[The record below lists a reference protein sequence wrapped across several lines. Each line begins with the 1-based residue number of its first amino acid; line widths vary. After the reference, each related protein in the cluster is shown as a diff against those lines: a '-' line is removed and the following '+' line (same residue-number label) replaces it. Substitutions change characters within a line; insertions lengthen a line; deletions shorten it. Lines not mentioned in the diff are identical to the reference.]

1 MFHLPSVLWADPVG
15 LVNPTLGPAGQRLN
29 VPRPAHG
36 ARTSALT
43 TAALIAS
50 MTHEYAQTGIIM
62 RQENALLSALCG

>member
-1 MFHLPSVLWADPVG
+1 MPH
-15 LVNPTLGPAGQRLN
+15 GP
-29 VPRPAHG
+29 HMG